1 MCGRIR
7 QNRGFKEWK
16 DRFEVED
23 FSERAPLFPRFN
35 LAPSQTVHAI
45 RLSDDGK
52 REICELVWGFV
63 PSWAAE
69 LGKMPAPINAR
80 SDGVATKPTFRHAF
94 KRRRCIIPVD
104 GFYEWHREGSK
115 KQPYHF
121 ATTAGLCPVAAV
133 WDRWERDGKTIESF
147 AVVTT
152 EANALMAK
160 IHDRM
165 PVILDDSNVGTWL
178 SGDPKD
184 AAKLMKPFDVER
196 SAMYPVSTY
205 VNNARNEGVNCI
217 EEIAL

>member
-16 DRFEVED
+16 ERFEVED
-23 FSERAPLFPRFN
+23 FSERAPLFPRYN
-35 LAPSQTVHAI
+35 LAPTQTVHAI
-45 RLSDDGK
+45 RMNDDGK

-94 KRRRCIIPVD
+94 KRRRCIIPVE

-121 ATTAGLCPVAAV
+121 ATTDGLFPLAAV
-133 WDRWERDGKTIESF
+133 WDRWERDGKSLESF

-152 EANALMAK
+152 EANDVMAK

-165 PVILDDSNVGTWL
+165 PVILDDADVGTWL
-178 SGDPKD
+178 SGDAKD
-184 AAKLMKPFDVER
+184 AAKLMKPFAAER
-196 SAMYPVSTY
+196 SSMYPVSTY
-205 VNNARNEGVNCI
+205 VNNARNEGRSD
-217 EEIAL
+217 IAGN